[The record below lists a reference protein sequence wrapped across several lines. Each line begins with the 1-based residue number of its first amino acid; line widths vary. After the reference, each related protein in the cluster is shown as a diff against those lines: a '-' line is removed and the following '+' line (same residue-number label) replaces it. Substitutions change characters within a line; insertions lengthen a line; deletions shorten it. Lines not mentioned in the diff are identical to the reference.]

1 MPQVKTVVERSKL
14 RNVDFEN
21 FQPKSWQDIVGNQEI
36 VEHFQNMLY
45 KIRVDGAIKGW
56 NTLLTGP
63 SRSGK
68 TSEVKLFLRS
78 LICLNIAD
86 YSKIYPCFTCPH
98 CKSNYET
105 YGNRDWENEIGM
117 LGEENFKTPIRCLIR
132 VVNCAEV
139 TADELDEIVQEVRVH
154 DERLK
159 IIYLDEVH
167 RLRHRRLDE
176 RLLKPMEDSQ
186 AIWIGSSANIEKN
199 SMDDTSKLDPMF
211 QNRFSFRL
219 KTQLPTIKE
228 LVAWLAKRCSEAE
241 LQVDEPVREI
251 LTIVAKRSQCVPGLA
266 LQVLNRAVKS
276 RNRLL
281 TKKIAEEFVF
291 SFDE

>member
-1 MPQVKTVVERSKL
+1 
-14 RNVDFEN
+14 
-21 FQPKSWQDIVGNQEI
+21 
-36 VEHFQNMLY
+36 
-45 KIRVDGAIKGW
+45 
-56 NTLLTGP
+56 
-63 SRSGK
+63 
-68 TSEVKLFLRS
+68 
-78 LICLNIAD
+78 
-86 YSKIYPCFTCPH
+86 
-98 CKSNYET
+98 
-105 YGNRDWENEIGM
+105 M
-117 LGEENFKTPIRCLIR
+117 LGEDNFKTPIRCLIR

>member
-1 MPQVKTVVERSKL
+1 MPQVQTVVERSKL

-98 CKSNYET
+98 CKSN
-105 YGNRDWENEIGM
+105 
-117 LGEENFKTPIRCLIR
+117 
-132 VVNCAEV
+132 
-139 TADELDEIVQEVRVH
+139 
-154 DERLK
+154 
-159 IIYLDEVH
+159 
-167 RLRHRRLDE
+167 
-176 RLLKPMEDSQ
+176 
-186 AIWIGSSANIEKN
+186 
-199 SMDDTSKLDPMF
+199 
-211 QNRFSFRL
+211 
-219 KTQLPTIKE
+219 
-228 LVAWLAKRCSEAE
+228 
-241 LQVDEPVREI
+241 
-251 LTIVAKRSQCVPGLA
+251 
-266 LQVLNRAVKS
+266 
-276 RNRLL
+276 
-281 TKKIAEEFVF
+281 
-291 SFDE
+291 